1 MRSLVATKW
10 CKPDEYEV
18 LELPVPE
25 IQEPDEVL
33 LKVYASSIQTGDTML
48 AKGSTNF
55 LSKPA

>member
-18 LELPVPE
+18 IELPVPE
-25 IQEPDEVL
+25 IQQPDDVL
-33 LKVYASSIQTGDTML
+33 VKVYVSSIQTGDTMA

-55 LSKPA
+55 LSKPP